1 MTAPTDKP
9 TNAMTASASE
19 HLSPEPRPDEG
30 CYAPM
35 PIADLVPHSGT
46 MCLLDEVL
54 EIGEE
59 HLRARIIPRAD
70 DPFADTA
77 VTGPALADAP
87 LAQTSAAA
95 SPGIPG
101 WVGLEWLAQAIAA
114 WSGNT
119 ASAQGGRPQI
129 GFLLGARRYH
139 CEVDHFALGEPV
151 EVEIHLDYRADN
163 GLGAFRGELLG
174 SGGVVLAHATLNVF
188 QPDSADALAAMIEDS
203 AS

>member
-1 MTAPTDKP
+1 MS
-9 TNAMTASASE
+9 ASAGDNA
-19 HLSPEPRPDEG
+19 SPSL
-30 CYAPM
+30 M
-35 PIADLVPHSGT
+35 PIADLVPHSGI

-59 HLRARIIPRAD
+59 HLRARITPRAD

-77 VTGPALADAP
+77 VTEPALADAP
-87 LAQTSAAA
+87 LAQTTGAS

-114 WSGNT
+114 WSGHT
-119 ASAQGGRPQI
+119 VGTQGGKPQI
-129 GFLLGARRYH
+129 GFLLGARRYD
-139 CEVDHFALGEPV
+139 CEVEYFALGEPV

-174 SGGVVLAHATLNVF
+174 RDGVVLAHSTLNVF

-203 AS
+203 TS